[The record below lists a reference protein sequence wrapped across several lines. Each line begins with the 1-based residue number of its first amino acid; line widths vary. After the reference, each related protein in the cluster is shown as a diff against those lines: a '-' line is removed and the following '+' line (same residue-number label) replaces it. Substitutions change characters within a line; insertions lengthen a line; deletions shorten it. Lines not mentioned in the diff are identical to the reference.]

1 MISRSGFV
9 ISIFFFL
16 LLTPFAMQAQDR
28 NCEKL
33 DVTVEVKDATNGS
46 NGSIT
51 VTIRDS
57 KQPFTL
63 HLVGKGA
70 KTSKDN
76 QLNISTGTIKNIR
89 PGSYDL
95 IIHYEDATYCTE
107 TRKVTV
113 N

>member
-1 MISRSGFV
+1 MNPFKGFTISVSFA
-9 ISIFFFL
+9 FL
-16 LLTPFAMQAQDR
+16 LIPFAIQAQDK
-28 NCEKL
+28 NCEKI
-33 DVTVEVKDATNGS
+33 DVTVEIKDATNGS

-51 VTIRDS
+51 VTTGS

-63 HLVGKGA
+63 HLIGKGSA
-70 KTSKDN
+70 KNTKDN
-76 QLNISTGTIKNIR
+76 QLNTSTGTIKNIK

>member
-1 MISRSGFV
+1 MKPRKGFT
-9 ISIFFFL
+9 ISIFLAL
-16 LLTPFAMQAQDR
+16 LLTPFLIQAQDR
-28 NCEKL
+28 NCEKI
-33 DVTVEVKDATNGS
+33 DATIEIKDATNGR

-51 VTIRDS
+51 VTTTAS

-63 HLVGKGA
+63 HLIGKGNP
-70 KTSKDN
+70 KTKNN
-76 QLNISTGTIKNIR
+76 QLNIGTGTIKDVK

-95 IIHYEDATYCTE
+95 IIHYEDANYCTE